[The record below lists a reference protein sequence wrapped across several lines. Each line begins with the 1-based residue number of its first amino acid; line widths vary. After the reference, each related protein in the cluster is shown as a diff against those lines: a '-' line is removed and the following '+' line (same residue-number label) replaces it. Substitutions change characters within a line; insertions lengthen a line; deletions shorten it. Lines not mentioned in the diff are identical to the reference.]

1 MNAGNRDPIE
11 TVVLLILENHSFDQ
25 MMGSFK
31 SIYPTLAGVD
41 PNSPEMNGDDNGK
54 QFFQKETTERQ
65 VMLDPHHEVNH
76 VIEQLSDHN
85 AGRLKNYLRGYP
97 KTPRQKLHNHIDYN
111 RPGSL
116 AALLLPAAQV
126 P

>member
-31 SIYPTLAGVD
+31 SIYPTLEGVD
-41 PNSPEMNGDDNGK
+41 PNSPGMNVDDNGK

-76 VIEQLSDHN
+76 VVVQLSDQN
-85 AGRLKNYLRGYP
+85 GGFIKNSVRVYP
-97 KTPRQKLHNHIDYN
+97 NTSEHERQNT
-111 RPGSL
+111 
-116 AALLLPAAQV
+116 
-126 P
+126 